1 MRILIVEDEEKIS
14 EFLRDGLQEEGFAVD
29 MALDGEEGYYLATT
43 NDYDLLILD
52 LMIPK
57 TDGVALCRK
66 LRDEGS
72 RVPVI
77 MLTAKMGVKNKV
89 AGLDAGADD
98 YLTKP
103 FAFEELL
110 ARIRAQLRKKDNL
123 ATNVLAVGDLS
134 LDLQTHEIRRAGKEI
149 SLTTREIA
157 LLEYLMRNPG
167 RVLSRAMIIEH
178 VWDINYKT
186 DTNVIDVF
194 INHLRK
200 KIDKDHP
207 RKLISTLHGRGY
219 MIKAGA

>member
-1 MRILIVEDEEKIS
+1 MRILIIEDEEKIS

-29 MALDGEEGYYLATT
+29 QAADGEEGYFLATT
-43 NDYDLLILD
+43 NEYDLVILD

-57 TDGVALCRK
+57 IDGVTLCRRW
-66 LRDEGS
+66 RDEGL

-123 ATNVLAVGDLS
+123 VTNTLTVGDLS
-134 LDLQTHEIRRAGKEI
+134 LDLQTHAVRRADTEI
-149 SLTTREIA
+149 LLTTREIA

-167 RVLSRAMIIEH
+167 RVLSRSMIIEH

-194 INHLRK
+194 INHLRR
-200 KIDKDHP
+200 KIDRDHS

-219 MIKAGA
+219 MIRA

>member
-1 MRILIVEDEEKIS
+1 MRILIIEDEEKIS
-14 EFLRDGLQEEGFAVD
+14 DFLQEGLQEEGFAVD
-29 MALDGEEGYYLATT
+29 LARDGGEGHFMATT
-43 NDYDLLILD
+43 NDYDLIVLD

-57 TDGVALCRK
+57 IDGLTLCHM
-66 LRDEGS
+66 LRAEKIAI
-72 RVPVI
+72 PII
-77 MLTAKMGVKNKV
+77 MLTAKTGVKNKV

-110 ARIRAQLRKKDNL
+110 ARIRAQLRKKDGLTANQL
-123 ATNVLAVGDLS
+123 VVDDLS
-134 LDLQTHEIRRAGKEI
+134 LDLQTHEVQRARQ
-149 SLTTREIA
+149 SLSFTTREIA
-157 LLEYLMRNPG
+157 LLEYLMRNAG

-200 KIDKDHP
+200 KIDQDHP
-207 RKLISTLHGRGY
+207 RKLIHTLHGRGY
-219 MIKAGA
+219 MIKG

>member
-1 MRILIVEDEEKIS
+1 MRILVIEDEDKIS
-14 EFLRDGLQEEGFAVD
+14 EFLHDGLQEEGFAVD
-29 MALDGEEGYYLATT
+29 LVPDGEEGYFLATT
-43 NDYDLLILD
+43 NEYDLVILD

-57 TDGVALCRK
+57 IDGMTLCR
-66 LRDEGS
+66 RWRQEGL

-110 ARIRAQLRKKDNL
+110 ARIRAQLRKKDGL
-123 ATNVLAVGDLS
+123 ATNTLTVGDLS
-134 LDLQTHEIRRAGKEI
+134 LDLQTHAVRRADRDI
-149 SLTTREIA
+149 LLTTREIA

-167 RVLSRAMIIEH
+167 RVLSRSMIIEH
-178 VWDINYKT
+178 VWDINYKS

-194 INHLRK
+194 INHLRC
-200 KIDKDHP
+200 KIDREHP

-219 MIKAGA
+219 MIKA

>member
-1 MRILIVEDEEKIS
+1 MASPFAGDGAMR
-14 EFLRDGLQEEGFAVD
+14 GL
-29 MALDGEEGYYLATT
+29 
-43 NDYDLLILD
+43 
-52 LMIPK
+52 
-57 TDGVALCRK
+57 
-66 LRDEGS
+66 

-123 ATNVLAVGDLS
+123 VTNTLTVGDLS
-134 LDLQTHEIRRAGKEI
+134 LDLQTHAVRRADTEI
-149 SLTTREIA
+149 LLTTREIA

-167 RVLSRAMIIEH
+167 RVLSRSMIIEH

-194 INHLRK
+194 INHLRR
-200 KIDKDHP
+200 KIDRDHS

-219 MIKAGA
+219 MIRA